1 MAKKVIFQKS
11 KKSMVSQVLIVT
23 TLVVGLVAAYE
34 AIVQN
39 DITGLAPTQLF
50 LVAGF
55 LGILGIYLKD
65 EK

>member
-1 MAKKVIFQKS
+1 MAKKTTLQKS
-11 KKSMVSQVLIVT
+11 KKSLISQILIGGTLIV
-23 TLVVGLVAAYE
+23 VLVAAYE

-39 DITGLAPTQLF
+39 DVTGLAPTQLF